1 MARKRTM
8 NRRDLREQAEAAEAK
23 DKEVVDGEVEE
34 IEEEED
40 DDAEVDADVDAGDD
54 GDDEDSPKP
63 KAKAKKKAEPKVKKA
78 PVKRTRAVK
87 EVRMKA
93 VWVVFDN
100 SSKRVETF
108 PFGQKAAAEEL
119 LARKAEEKK
128 GTFYIQL
135 VKEPLDS

>member
-23 DKEVVDGEVEE
+23 DKVVVDGEVEE
-34 IEEEED
+34 IEDEVDDD
-40 DDAEVDADVDAGDD
+40 DDADADSDADTDDGDG

-108 PFGQKAAAEEL
+108 AFGQKAAAEEL

-128 GTFYIQL
+128 GTFYI
-135 VKEPLDS
+135 